1 MGIDVSKIGSTL
13 VDQFVGFSSEKIYP
27 NNFLSAKAVG
37 EGPFGRNIN
46 DGYGASIAISEN
58 YAVVGVPNQSYD
70 YQGENLETG
79 AGAVYVYER
88 DANTW
93 VYMQKLSI
101 PDAYRA
107 TSDSFGFAVSV
118 EGDTVVVG
126 SPGSST
132 NEGSAFVYQYTTK
145 GFVLTSTLIP
155 SGTNAVGT
163 ADKFGS
169 SVAINNN
176 MIVVGAPNQSY
187 DNSGT
192 NLLANAGAAWVFTYD
207 DMSLSWNQVQKIAE
221 EGDVRTA
228 NDELG
233 YSVAANSS
241 RLVVGAPNHPYIN
254 SGEEYLVGAGAA
266 YIWDW
271 NTVTGTW
278 EFDTKITPSNRAQ
291 NANFGSSVALDGN
304 TVVVSSIG
312 YLDSVKMKG
321 AISVFTLTNN
331 KWVEEAFLQPSM
343 GSALDTS
350 YTYTPGLDIGY
361 GSAISINGNTLIV
374 GMPSA
379 PLSSNGTKT
388 SSGAVAIYT
397 GPSWSLGQVITNPHF
412 GTSLATTTDNFGSS
426 VNLGTNVMVVGFPND
441 SYDETDT
448 NAVSK
453 AGSAYVYQY
462 NNTWTLLQKIVG
474 WGRDRNNGDLA
485 GASVCYQDGFAFI
498 GAPGHSYDINDTN
511 YLAGAGAV
519 YVWQWSG
526 SDWTYSQKITPVNRH
541 AGDGFGST
549 ISGDTGIVVIG
560 APTASYDSSNT
571 DSVSN
576 SGTVFVLSETNG
588 IWSITQQ
595 ISASSR
601 NINDGFGSS
610 ISVNGTDMVIGM
622 PTNSTST
629 DGVYG
634 ATYANCGAAE
644 FFKLVNSSWVFS
656 SRVYAG
662 DNRSSGDKFGTSVS
676 LNSGIAIIGAP
687 YHDFDSDG
695 LHSLSNAG
703 AAWIY
708 AKDATTNTWSQNSKI
723 TGWGQDR
730 NANDYMGWST
740 ASDNGTIVVGV
751 PNHAY
756 DVNGRNYIAG
766 AGSVLVFIW
775 YNGGWFFQQKLV
787 AETNRLAGSYFGFSV
802 DISGDTIIVGAP
814 ECGTYGTA
822 YVFDRSYGVWS
833 QTTEL
838 PFVPFQANY
847 ATTFFKP
854 INSYGASVAI
864 DKDNIVIG
872 FPHGYTK
879 YHDKYFSGT
888 NSEGCA
894 FAYSKINDVWTLETT
909 LTSYGEDIGIPNG
922 AQPGNNLG
930 ITVSVKDG
938 IAIVGSPM
946 QGYDDSGANPLT
958 NSGAVYIYRRTA
970 NGSSFV
976 WKFDQKLAG
985 GANDRFTND
994 QFGSSAAVYGNTI
1007 AISAINH
1014 PYDANDTNYFA
1025 GAGAVYVW
1033 TIDNGSIDFQ
1043 QKITAVGTNARNT
1056 NAYFGTSIS
1065 LIDDMIAIGAP
1076 GTTYDVNGFNV
1087 GANYGA
1093 VFVFVRTNNNWA
1105 IQEWISSP
1113 QFDTNK
1119 QLISPSIS
1127 GAVSQYFGKSIALN
1141 QSEDVIRLLIGSPN
1155 YTVPNDV
1162 YTGAAFSYIY
1172 DKLDY
1177 VWKFDNL
1184 FENPYMVSNSF
1195 GTSVGLQDDIAIVGC
1210 PAATNINSYNN
1221 FSYNPGAASVY
1232 LNTNNSW
1239 NILSEIFS
1247 PNTDNM
1253 TGDKLGSSIAIDGN
1267 TMVVGAPNNTIDSE
1281 GSGYANAGAAYV
1293 FNWNGTEW
1301 LFAKKLSS
1309 PGYYRNSGDLFGTSV
1324 GVSGDA
1330 IVVGAP
1336 GASDFGNK
1344 NSSTPTTDGLIR
1356 YYPLNGN
1363 LKDSTGNGV
1372 DLIGPGTYGESL
1384 PDGTST
1390 TLFNN
1395 NSTHIGDNVK
1405 PVSQISVSIWVNYQ
1419 ALPYNWS
1426 AIIGQFN
1433 QNRSGTNL
1441 WDFYMG
1447 VTPQNTLYAA
1457 TTTSSYSNLIFNEI
1471 GISANTWYN
1480 ICIVI
1485 DSVNKV
1491 FNFYINGQ
1499 KYSQTFN
1506 SSDLSYFLSN
1516 DTTIGQANG
1525 GAFNTF
1531 DARIYDRALSDVE
1544 VSNIYNQYTAS
1555 NITNAGALYTF
1566 KKGAAKTK
1574 RTPRYEILSSDT
1586 TWTVPST
1593 LSDTSVKVSM
1603 WGGAGGS
1610 ATINGSVEPGGT
1622 GGFVSLRVPVKEGDI
1637 LSGIIGQSG
1646 GANGGLP
1653 GVSGDNLY
1661 KGGQGQTYNGGTG
1674 GSGGSASALQLNSR
1688 TIAVAGGGAGSYC
1701 AASGSNFAPPVPVAL
1716 ANQFTTTTS
1725 GQDAITGTSYSLA
1738 GGGGGYLGGVTG
1750 MPVTGT
1756 SYMVSP
1762 ASGGLSWVDDEY
1774 VSFYGTSI
1782 NSWVVDGAGTSG
1794 YNGVAGSVSGATS
1807 NNGLI
1812 VIEWFE
1818 DQVIYDYVFDQQII
1832 PTGTNAHNSGDNFG
1846 YSVDIKGTEI
1856 IAGAPYHD
1864 YDETGSNMVSNSGA
1878 AWIFELGTSW
1888 EQTQK
1893 LTGEGTNSRNA
1904 NDWFGF
1910 SVSIDD
1916 SFAIVGAPQH
1926 GYDDYNDNFVSNNG
1940 AAWVFEKTNSTWTSV
1955 SKLIEFGRDKN
1966 TGDKLGSSIACDGL
1980 TCVVGSP
1987 SNSYDNSLD
1996 ASGTAS
2002 YTNLNYMANSGA
2014 AYIWEWNS
2022 TSSSWDFKQKIVA
2035 SDRFAGEQ
2043 FGSMVSISN
2052 EKILI
2057 GSKNTNLI
2065 KPASAY
2071 LFEKT
2076 GTYPTAWKES
2086 KKFSNN
2092 KIHNYGN
2099 SVAIDQST
2107 IAIAGATSSKII
2119 PYANFIN
2126 GDSAVLGTGDFTVE
2140 AIVDYTDQLQTFGNQ
2155 WTIVSS
2161 SKYQYHIGGGA
2172 WGIYISFVTGNLVI
2186 DNGTDQTQAII
2197 NYGQNHI
2204 AWTRTNGT
2212 STLWLNGKS
2221 MASFADTTNYSD
2233 TNVLF
2238 RNTTN
2243 ITQYGRVTAG
2253 TALYTSNFTAP
2264 SLLTQ
2269 DDNTSIIYSYSELK
2283 FSLLDIY
2290 DFTSNEWNITA
2301 SFYDGST
2308 YEEGYGSSIALDSTH
2323 GIVVVGAP
2331 TRTMDETNANPVTN
2345 AGAVFVYTKNEGTWA
2360 STQILANTGVDSS
2373 PGDKIGSAVSADGN
2387 VLAVASYNHSYDDKG
2402 TNFMAGAGAVWIWRY
2417 FGTTPTW
2424 NLEQKIIPSDRAA
2437 GDNFGY
2443 SLSISNNTLIVGA
2456 PAKNNNAGSAYIF
2469 TRPATTTDGS
2479 VNCWYE
2485 TIALNPT
2492 GTNASMTGDKFGYS
2506 VNVQESTSTAIVGAP
2521 YHSYDTDGSNLLA
2534 SAGAAWSFKNTN
2546 ETWEQDQKLIA
2557 ENIMNGVTVDNARN
2571 ANDLFGISV
2580 GLKDNSLIIGATGH
2594 QYDVSG
2600 TNPLVNAGA
2609 AFLYMRTDNTQ
2620 PWSAITKLAGDSP
2633 ERNPSDQYGFSVAS
2647 TADTIVIGSP
2657 NQSYDGNGLFWQNNA
2672 GAVYVWVK
2680 GSSGWTLQQK
2690 LSAQDGSLDGNI
2702 LREVGDNFGYS
2713 VAISGDTLVVGI
2725 PNRST
2730 DATGKTAMT
2739 NAGAIMVFK
2748 RRNGVWTKYGN
2759 MIQGSDTAAGDTF
2772 GDVIDFDGK
2781 TIAVGV
2787 PLHSLD
2793 STGAN
2798 SLSHAGAVY
2807 LFTDS
2812 GTAFTQEAKITPT
2825 GTNARNANDNFGYS
2839 ISIKDSLLIVGSPY
2853 HSYDDSGQNF
2863 TNQAGAAWIFTKSS
2877 NIWTQM
2883 DKISDFTQR
2892 RSTTDAFGSTSYVFS
2907 DTYLVVGAPGFS
2919 YDYNMRNYASNAGAV
2934 YVFTR
2939 NGSAFTYMQMLTP
2952 IGTNMRNAGD
2962 AFGTEVAISG
2972 KTIVAS
2978 SPLCSFDSKGAATA
2992 GNTGLLFVFDF
3003 NGKQFVQT
3011 TVLEETGT
3019 NANVKGDNF
3028 GYSIAIDG
3036 NFIIASSIAHPYD
3049 ANGANVMTGAGAAW
3063 IFYKDPTKGW
3073 VPASKLVPSGNNAR
3087 NAGDNF
3093 GYDVDIDGTAMTA
3106 VVSSIGHTY
3115 DAAGLTSVIGS
3126 GAAWAFSATKD
3137 TPTVWTQVHKL
3148 VPTGTE
3154 KTSTDNFGSM
3164 ASYNT
3169 AGYLA
3174 VSDQSTTDSW
3184 YENSIEGTGSVNI
3197 FKSSIQRT
3205 GVTLDGSSAYMDVSA
3220 VAKSITDTTWSIS
3233 TWMKS
3238 TSTPSSSITHNCLYS
3253 VKHGDRIMRIYA
3265 TPDNY
3270 IRITYGLTRID
3281 AKISLQSLFD
3291 NNWHNLIVSG
3301 LGATETSD
3309 ITVYI
3314 DGHAIS
3320 VTAYTQTFFYPTDYV
3335 GFYSM
3340 DGIAS
3345 DSTHTYGD
3353 ITNATFGDASTL
3365 QTHREGISIT
3375 GSIIPSIEKSFI
3387 TDKTTSLSFWVN
3399 ASQATASTGN
3409 TALITQ
3415 LISSDGTVDGTHFLL
3430 NVSCNN
3436 KGQFFVLYNNS
3447 TAVTSSVA
3455 LVPSTWY
3462 HVVVMIDPVN
3472 SKLSISVNNTLTTG
3486 TLTTTGSSTDTPILF
3501 GSAGTYT
3508 NDTKTGMIPNYSNFV
3523 GLITDLKIYNRTLTT
3538 DEITYLYKEFVV
3550 QPVDNNEATITSV
3563 LGYYLTGNTNGY
3575 SGAYTV
3581 TIPNYLDPGTGIEFI
3596 FYLTTLDTQ
3605 ESLFTE
3611 YSTYDDWH
3619 LNNPGSGSVTYMSGG
3634 GSITRRD
3641 FTVPGLVLG
3650 WNKIYAFNNAG
3661 TLVLNVN
3668 GNATGL
3674 SSYVRAN
3681 TQFSLDFSNSVIL
3694 QTVALLSANQVVDD
3708 YTSSPSVIGY
3718 IDFTTP
3724 ETPTVVGS
3732 GISVSVNSTL
3742 NRYTASTIPDYSAG
3756 KVTNNMTT
3764 RVDAGII
3771 PAIGD
3776 KILVGAGYNKD
3787 GSVGELFTGV
3797 ISDVAVINGPVSASE
3812 AKAILTSGKN
3822 SSITGGIVGN
3832 WLV

>member
-37 EGPFGRNIN
+37 EGPFGRNTN

-93 VYMQKLSI
+93 VYMQKLSA
-101 PDAYRA
+101 PESSRA
-107 TSDSFGFAVSV
+107 TSDAFGFAVSV

-155 SGTNAVGT
+155 SGTNAIGT

-207 DMSLSWNQVQKIAE
+207 NMSLSWNQVQKIAE

-278 EFDTKITPSNRAQ
+278 EFDTKITPSNRAK

-343 GSALDTS
+343 GSALDTA

-361 GSAISINGNTLIV
+361 GSAISINGNTLIA

-462 NNTWTLLQKIVG
+462 NDTWTLLQKIVG

-560 APTASYDSSNT
+560 APTTSYDSSNT

-595 ISASSR
+595 VSASSR

-708 AKDATTNTWSQNSKI
+708 AKDTTTNTWSQNSKI

-985 GANDRFTND
+985 GANDRVTND

-1056 NAYFGTSIS
+1056 NAYFGASIS

-1105 IQEWISSP
+1105 IQEWLSSP

-1119 QLISPSIS
+1119 QLISPSTS

-1155 YTVPNDV
+1155 YTMASNV

-1184 FENPYMVSNSF
+1184 FENPYVVSNSF
-1195 GTSVGLQDDIAIVGC
+1195 GTSVGLQDDIAIIGC
-1210 PAATNINSYNN
+1210 PAASNINSYNN
-1221 FSYNPGAASVY
+1221 YAYNPGAASIY

-1253 TGDKLGSSIAIDGN
+1253 TGDMLGSSIAIDGN

-1356 YYPLNGN
+1356 YYPLTSDLADQTSNSSDLTGALSFGN
-1363 LKDSTGNGV
+1363 
-1372 DLIGPGTYGESL
+1372 SL
-1384 PDGTST
+1384 PDGTGTTYFVNREIVYGDNTKAST
-1390 TLFNN
+1390 GITVSLWLNFQWINASWQDVVGQY
-1395 NSTHIGDNVK
+1395 NSGVNSLECWDFHIGLN
-1405 PVSQISVSIWVNYQ
+1405 
-1419 ALPYNWS
+1419 PYNQLRGYTS
-1426 AIIGQFN
+1426 ISSNGSLSPVGVE
-1433 QNRSGTNL
+1433 SGIAVSL
-1441 WDFYMG
+1441 
-1447 VTPQNTLYAA
+1447 
-1457 TTTSSYSNLIFNEI
+1457 
-1471 GISANTWYN
+1471 NTWYN
-1480 ICIVI
+1480 VI
-1485 DSVNKV
+1485 FSIDTTNKIMSFYVNGAK
-1491 FNFYINGQ
+1491 FTSAYNG
-1499 KYSQTFN
+1499 T
-1506 SSDLSYFLSN
+1506 DLSWFSDNKLRLGLG
-1516 DTTIGQANG
+1516 DTI
-1525 GAFNTF
+1525 FNTF
-1531 DARIYDRALSDVE
+1531 DLRIYDRAISDLE
-1544 VSNIYNQYTAS
+1544 AASIYNQYTTS

-1566 KKGAAKTK
+1566 KKGVSKTK

-1586 TWTVPST
+1586 AWTVPST

-1610 ATINGSVEPGGT
+1610 ATINGRVEPGGT

-1701 AASGSNFAPPVPVAL
+1701 AAGGNNFAPPVPVAL

-1750 MPVTGT
+1750 MPVTDT
-1756 SYMVSP
+1756 SSMVSP

-1782 NSWVVDGAGTSG
+1782 NSWVVDGTGTSG
-1794 YNGVAGSVSGATS
+1794 YDGVAGSVSGATS

-1832 PTGTNAHNSGDNFG
+1832 PTGSNAHNSGDNFG

-1940 AAWVFEKTNSTWTSV
+1940 AAWVFEKINSTWTSV

-1987 SNSYDNSLD
+1987 YNSYDDSLD

-2002 YTNLNYMANSGA
+2002 YTNLNYMANSGS
-2014 AYIWEWNS
+2014 AYIWEWNTTTS
-2022 TSSSWDFKQKIVA
+2022 TWDFKQKIVA

-2057 GSKNTNLI
+2057 GSRNTNTTI
-2065 KPASAY
+2065 SSSAY

-2076 GTYPTAWKES
+2076 GTYPTAWMES
-2086 KKFSNN
+2086 KKFTNDA
-2092 KIHNYGN
+2092 IQNYGN
-2099 SVAIDQST
+2099 AVAIDQST
-2107 IAIAGATSSKII
+2107 IAIAGTSS
-2119 PYANFIN
+2119 
-2126 GDSAVLGTGDFTVE
+2126 SE
-2140 AIVDYTDQLQTFGNQ
+2140 
-2155 WTIVSS
+2155 SS
-2161 SKYQYHIGGGA
+2161 V
-2172 WGIYISFVTGNLVI
+2172 F
-2186 DNGTDQTQAII
+2186 
-2197 NYGQNHI
+2197 
-2204 AWTRTNGT
+2204 
-2212 STLWLNGKS
+2212 KS
-2221 MASFADTTNYSD
+2221 S
-2233 TNVLF
+2233 V
-2238 RNTTN
+2238 
-2243 ITQYGRVTAG
+2243 
-2253 TALYTSNFTAP
+2253 
-2264 SLLTQ
+2264 
-2269 DDNTSIIYSYSELK
+2269 
-2283 FSLLDIY
+2283 LDIY
-2290 DFTSNEWNITA
+2290 EFVSNSWTNSA
-2301 SFYDGST
+2301 SFYDESS
-2308 YEEGYGSSIALDSTH
+2308 YNEGYGYSIALDSTH

-2331 TRTMDETNANPVTN
+2331 TRTMDETNTNPVTN
-2345 AGAVFVYTKNEGTWA
+2345 AGAVFVYTKNKGTWA

-2469 TRPATTTDGS
+2469 TRPATTTDGT

-2485 TIALNPT
+2485 TIALTPT
-2492 GTNASMTGDKFGYS
+2492 GTNASNTGDKFGYS

-2521 YHSYDTDGSNLLA
+2521 YHSYDIDGSNLLT

-2557 ENIMNGVTVDNARN
+2557 ENVMNGQTVNNARN
-2571 ANDLFGISV
+2571 AGDLFGTSV
-2580 GLKDNSLIIGATGH
+2580 GLKDNSLIIGAIGH

-2620 PWSAITKLAGDSP
+2620 PWSAITKLAGNSP
-2633 ERNPSDQYGFSVAS
+2633 DLNINDYYGYAVAS
-2647 TADTIVIGSP
+2647 SGNTVVIGAP
-2657 NQSYDGNGLFWQNNA
+2657 NQSYDGNGLFWETNT
-2672 GAVYVWVK
+2672 GAVYVWVRD
-2680 GSSGWTLQQK
+2680 SSNNWSIEQK
-2690 LSAQDGSLDGNI
+2690 ISAHDGSLTSNV
-2702 LREVGDNFGYS
+2702 LREAGDKFGS
-2713 VAISGDTLVVGI
+2713 SLAISGDTLVVGI
-2725 PNRST
+2725 PSRST
-2730 DATGKTAMT
+2730 DVTGATAMAG
-2739 NAGAIMVFK
+2739 AGAIMVFK
-2748 RRNGVWTKYGN
+2748 RTSNVWTTYGTL
-2759 MIQGSDTAAGDTF
+2759 MQPTDIAAGDGF
-2772 GDVIDFDGK
+2772 GSSVDFDGT
-2781 TIAVGV
+2781 TIIVGS
-2787 PLHSLD
+2787 PKSKLD
-2793 STGAN
+2793 S
-2798 SLSHAGAVY
+2798 
-2807 LFTDS
+2807 S
-2812 GTAFTQEAKITPT
+2812 GTNSINNAGSAYVFVDNGTTFAQAAKITPT
-2825 GTNARNANDNFGYS
+2825 GTNSRISGDQFGYS
-2839 ISIKDSLLIVGSPY
+2839 VSVRDNIIVIGAPY
-2853 HSYDDSGQNF
+2853 HSYDDSGLNSV
-2863 TNQAGAAWIFTKSS
+2863 TSAGAAWVFNWDGSKS
-2877 NIWTQM
+2877 TQVA
-2883 DKISDFTQR
+2883 KLVDFTMPKT
-2892 RSTTDAFGSTSYVFS
+2892 SSDNFGGTSYAFNS
-2907 DTYLVVGAPGFS
+2907 NYLIVGAPGHS
-2919 YDYNMRNYASNAGAV
+2919 YDSNNKNYLLGAGAV
-2934 YVFTR
+2934 YIFNRTDT
-2939 NGSAFTYMQMLTP
+2939 GFTYSQKLVP
-2952 IGTNMRNAGD
+2952 SGTNMRNAGD
-2962 AFGTEVAISG
+2962 GFGTTIAVSGSTVVVSSPNISYDSSG
-2972 KTIVAS
+2972 KATDGSTGLIFVYDAS
-2978 SPLCSFDSKGAATA
+2978 STVW
-2992 GNTGLLFVFDF
+2992 T
-3003 NGKQFVQT
+3003 QT
-3011 TVLEETGT
+3011 TILEEFGD
-3019 NANVKGDNF
+3019 NANQKNDQF
-3028 GYSIAIDG
+3028 GYSIVIDG
-3036 NFIIASSIAHPYD
+3036 SYLAATSITHGYD
-3049 ANGANVMTGAGAAW
+3049 STGSNLLEGAGAAW
-3063 IFYKDPTKGW
+3063 IFYKDTDGW
-3073 VPASKLVPSGNNAR
+3073 KSNAKITPSGNNAR

-3093 GYDVDIDGTAMTA
+3093 GYAVDLDGTDMRFVA
-3106 VVSSIGHTY
+3106 SSIIHAY
-3115 DAAGLTSVIGS
+3115 DAAGLTKVANS
-3126 GAAWAFSATKD
+3126 GAAWVFGSD
-3137 TPTVWTQVHKL
+3137 TQGSSDWYQIHKL

-3154 KTSTDNFGSM
+3154 RTTSDAFGSTI
-3164 ASYNT
+3164 SYKET
-3169 AGYLA
+3169 GFLA
-3174 VSDQSTTDSW
+3174 VADSNPTDTW
-3184 YENSIEGTGSVNI
+3184 YENSLEGSGSVHV
-3197 FKSSIQRT
+3197 FKPTVSRT
-3205 GVTLDGSSAYMDVSA
+3205 GVTLNGVSTYMDVSS
-3220 VAKSITDTTWSIS
+3220 VSESITDTSWSIS
-3233 TWMKS
+3233 SWLKNSKFT
-3238 TSTPSSSITHNCLYS
+3238 TSDITHECLLS
-3253 VKHGDRIMRIYA
+3253 VKHGTEVMRVYFN
-3265 TPDNY
+3265 TDQELL
-3270 IRITYGLTRID
+3270 ITYGKTNIKAAID
-3281 AKISLQSLFD
+3281 VTKLFD
-3291 NNWHNLIVSG
+3291 GQWHNLIVSG
-3301 LGATETSD
+3301 LGATAIAD
-3309 ITVYI
+3309 ISVYV
-3314 DGHAIS
+3314 DGVAVAIS
-3320 VTAYTQTFFYPTDYV
+3320 ASVMDILYPTDFTSY
-3335 GFYSM
+3335 YSL
-3340 DGIAS
+3340 DGNNIDMEGVSPAISGSLAYRDVS
-3345 DSTHTYGD
+3345 D
-3353 ITNATFGDASTL
+3353 L
-3365 QTHREGISIT
+3365 QTNRSALILDGSSKPSISP
-3375 GSIIPSIEKSFI
+3375 SIIDN
-3387 TDKTTSLSFWVN
+3387 TTKTISFWIN
-3399 ASQATASTGN
+3399 ASQAVSNTSN
-3409 TALITQ
+3409 TAILTQ
-3415 LISSDGTVDGTHFLL
+3415 QIASDGTSAGTTFLF
-3430 NVSCNN
+3430 NISCNN
-3436 KGQFFVLYNNS
+3436 KGQLFAQYNN
-3447 TAVTSSVA
+3447 T
-3455 LVPSTWY
+3455 
-3462 HVVVMIDPVN
+3462 
-3472 SKLSISVNNTLTTG
+3472 TLTTQEIINPNKWYNIVFSIDITNKKLALYVNNNQYSTTFATVG
-3486 TLTTTGSSTDTPILF
+3486 TTNGHDLIL

-3508 NDTKTGMIPNYSNFV
+3508 TSTTSGNIPNYSNFV
-3523 GLITDLKIYNRTLTT
+3523 GSITDMKIYNRVVSNTEAYQLS
-3538 DEITYLYKEFVV
+3538 EEFAI
-3550 QPVDNNEATITSV
+3550 QPVNNGEVTVITTPPP
-3563 LGYYLTGNTNGY
+3563 LYTNGY
-3575 SGAYTV
+3575 AGDYNIS
-3581 TIPNYLDPGTGIEFI
+3581 IPNYLASGTGISI
-3596 FYLTTLDTQ
+3596 VFYETG
-3605 ESLFTE
+3605 
-3611 YSTYDDWH
+3611 ST
-3619 LNNPGSGSVTYMSGG
+3619 
-3634 GSITRRD
+3634 SIY
-3641 FTVPGLVLG
+3641 PL
-3650 WNKIYAFNNAG
+3650 
-3661 TLVLNVN
+3661 
-3668 GNATGL
+3668 L
-3674 SSYVRAN
+3674 SSSTTNTRWSINDADSGQYSKNSFCYVQHNVSYYLDMPVSAINDYSWNNIMIFNKSGYLDIYLNGVYKGGVQKTTFETSFLLN
-3681 TQFSLDFSNSVIL
+3681 TSYNFVVASIAYINSEQSPTYPFDKASNV
-3694 QTVALLSANQVVDD
+3694 
-3708 YTSSPSVIGY
+3708 TSY
-3718 IDFTTP
+3718 IDFADPNNPVVYGDTSQLSITGKTLSTT
-3724 ETPTVVGS
+3724 TLTQ
-3732 GISVSVNSTL
+3732 SVPDLYITEP
-3742 NRYTASTIPDYSAG
+3742 TIPVITTIDSA
-3756 KVTNNMTT
+3756 V
-3764 RVDAGII
+3764 I
-3771 PAIGD
+3771 PSKGD
-3776 KILVGAGYNKD
+3776 EVLVGAGYGKD
-3787 GSVGELFTGV
+3787 FKPGEYFTGT
-3797 ISDVAVINGPVSASE
+3797 ISDVAIINGSVDQSSA
-3812 AKAILTSGKN
+3812 TSISSAGKN
-3822 SSITGGIVGN
+3822 SVLTSGIVGN
-3832 WLV
+3832 WII

>member
-37 EGPFGRNIN
+37 EGPFGRNTK

-70 YQGENLETG
+70 YQGENLEIG

-93 VYMQKLSI
+93 VYMQKLSA
-101 PDAYRA
+101 PESSRA
-107 TSDSFGFAVSV
+107 TSDAFGFAVSV

-155 SGTNAVGT
+155 TGTNAVGT

-169 SVAINNN
+169 SVSINNN

-207 DMSLSWNQVQKIAE
+207 NMSLSWNQVQKIAE

-228 NDELG
+228 GDLLG
-233 YSVAANSS
+233 YSVAANSY

-254 SGEEYLVGAGAA
+254 EGENYLLGAGAA
-266 YIWDW
+266 YIWGW
-271 NTVTGTW
+271 NIAEGTW
-278 EFDTKITPSNRAQ
+278 VFDAKITPSKRSQ
-291 NANFGSSVALDGN
+291 NANFGSVVALDGN

-312 YLDSVKMKG
+312 YLDSVNMKG
-321 AISVFTLTNN
+321 AVSVFTLTNN
-331 KWVEEAFLQPSM
+331 KWVESAFLQPSM
-343 GSALDTS
+343 GSLLDSS

-361 GSAISINGNTLIV
+361 GSAISIKDTTLAI

-379 PLSSNGTKT
+379 PLTVRGTKT
-388 SSGAVAIYT
+388 SSGAVALYT
-397 GPSWSLGQVITNPHF
+397 GPAWSLGQVIANPHF
-412 GTSLATTTDNFGSS
+412 GTSLATTSDNFGSS
-426 VNLGTNVMVVGFPND
+426 VNLGTDVMVVGFPND

-448 NAVSK
+448 NALTN

-462 NNTWTLLQKIVG
+462 NDTWTLLQKIVG
-474 WGRDRNNGDLA
+474 WGRDRNSGDLV
-485 GASVCYQDGFAFI
+485 GASVWYQDGFAFI
-498 GAPGHSYDINDTN
+498 GAPGHDYDANGNN

-526 SDWTYSQKITPVNRH
+526 SDWTYNQKITPSNRH
-541 AGDGFGST
+541 AGDGFGSS
-549 ISGDTGIVVIG
+549 IAGDTGIIVVG
-560 APTASYDSSNT
+560 APTSSYDESNT

-576 SGTVFVLSETNG
+576 AGTIFILSAMNG
-588 IWSITQQ
+588 VWSITQQ
-595 ISASSR
+595 VSASAR

-610 ISVNGTDMVIGM
+610 ISVNGTDMIVGM

-629 DGVYG
+629 SGVYG
-634 ATYANCGAAE
+634 TSYANSGAAE
-644 FFKLVNSSWVFS
+644 FFKLVDSSWVFS

-662 DNRSSGDKFGTSVS
+662 DNRSAGDQFGTSVS

-687 YHDFDSDG
+687 NHSFDSDG
-695 LHSLSNAG
+695 LHSLSKAG

-708 AKDATTNTWSQNSKI
+708 AKDTTTNTWSQNSKI

-730 NANDYMGWST
+730 NSYDYMGWST

-756 DVNGRNYIAG
+756 DATGRNYVAG

-787 AETNRLAGSYFGFSV
+787 AETNRLTGSYFGFSV

-1119 QLISPSIS
+1119 QLISPSTS

-1184 FENPYMVSNSF
+1184 FENPYVVSNSF

-1210 PAATNINSYNN
+1210 PAASNINSYNN
-1221 FSYNPGAASVY
+1221 YAYNPGAASIY

-1253 TGDKLGSSIAIDGN
+1253 TGDMLGSSIAIDGN

-1324 GVSGDA
+1324 GVSGDV

-1344 NSSTPTTDGLIR
+1344 NSSTPVTDGLIR
-1356 YYPLNGN
+1356 YYPLTSDLADHTSNSSDLTGALSFGN
-1363 LKDSTGNGV
+1363 
-1372 DLIGPGTYGESL
+1372 SL
-1384 PDGTST
+1384 PDGTGTTYFVNRETVYGDNTKVST
-1390 TLFNN
+1390 GITVSLWLNFQWINTSWQDVVGQY
-1395 NSTHIGDNVK
+1395 NSGINSSECWDFHIGLNPYNQLRGYTSISSNGSLSPAGVE
-1405 PVSQISVSIWVNYQ
+1405 SGISVS
-1419 ALPYNWS
+1419 L
-1426 AIIGQFN
+1426 
-1433 QNRSGTNL
+1433 
-1441 WDFYMG
+1441 
-1447 VTPQNTLYAA
+1447 
-1457 TTTSSYSNLIFNEI
+1457 
-1471 GISANTWYN
+1471 NTWYN
-1480 ICIVI
+1480 VI
-1485 DSVNKV
+1485 FSIDATNKIMSFYVNGKK
-1491 FNFYINGQ
+1491 FTSAYNG
-1499 KYSQTFN
+1499 T
-1506 SSDLSYFLSN
+1506 DLSWFSDNKLRLGLG
-1516 DTTIGQANG
+1516 DTI
-1525 GAFNTF
+1525 FNTF
-1531 DARIYDRALSDVE
+1531 DLRIYDRAISDLE
-1544 VSNIYNQYTAS
+1544 AASIYNQYTTS

-1566 KKGAAKTK
+1566 KKGVSKTK

-1586 TWTVPST
+1586 AWTVPST

-1610 ATINGSVEPGGT
+1610 ATINGRVEPGGT

-1653 GVSGDNLY
+1653 GVSGNNLY

-1688 TIAVAGGGAGSYC
+1688 TIAVAGGGGGSYC
-1701 AASGSNFAPPVPVAL
+1701 AASGNNFAPPVPVAL

-1782 NSWVVDGAGTSG
+1782 NSWVVDGAGTTG

-1987 SNSYDNSLD
+1987 SNSYDDSLD

-2035 SDRFAGEQ
+2035 SDRFSGEQ
-2043 FGSMVSISN
+2043 FGSMVDISN

-2057 GSKNTNLI
+2057 GSNNTTTN
-2065 KPASAY
+2065 PSSAY

-2076 GTYPTAWKES
+2076 GTYPTAWNES

-2099 SVAIDQST
+2099 AVAIDQST
-2107 IAIAGATSSKII
+2107 IAITGAISKDMNHI
-2119 PYANFIN
+2119 PYSKFIN
-2126 GDSAVLGTGDFTVE
+2126 GNDAILGSGDFTVE
-2140 AIVDYTDQLQTFGNQ
+2140 VIVDYNNSARTYSNQ

-2172 WGIYISFVTGNLVI
+2172 WAIYISFVTGSLVV
-2186 DNGTDQTQAII
+2186 DNGSDKTAASIG
-2197 NYGQNHI
+2197 YGENHI
-2204 AWTRTNGT
+2204 VWERQGGV
-2212 STLWLNGKS
+2212 SSLYVNGKFVT
-2221 MASFADTTNYSD
+2221 AFTDATDYSD
-2233 TNVLF
+2233 TSVLF
-2238 RNTTN
+2238 YNTTN
-2243 ITQYGRVTAG
+2243 VVLYGRVTEG
-2253 TALYTSNFTAP
+2253 SALYTGSTFTTPTA
-2264 SLLTQ
+2264 LTQ
-2269 DDNTSIIYSYSELK
+2269 DSTTSVFYSYSD
-2283 FSLLDIY
+2283 LLHSVIDIY
-2290 DFTSNEWNITA
+2290 EFNNGWNGPTT
-2301 SFYDGST
+2301 FYNNT
-2308 YEEGYGSSIALDSTH
+2308 NYRENYGTSIALDSTH
-2323 GIVVVGAP
+2323 GIILVGAP
-2331 TRTMDETNANPVTN
+2331 TRSLDNTGSNPITN
-2345 AGAVFVYTKNEGTWA
+2345 AGAVYVYTRTNGTW
-2360 STQILANTGVDSS
+2360 SESQILSNTGVDSS

-2387 VLAVASYNHSYDDKG
+2387 VLAIASYNHSYDDKG
-2402 TNFMAGAGAVWIWRY
+2402 DNFMASAGAVWIWRY
-2417 FGTTPTW
+2417 FGTTPKW

-2469 TRPATTTDGS
+2469 TRPATTTDGA

-2485 TIALNPT
+2485 TIALTPT
-2492 GTNASMTGDKFGYS
+2492 GTNASNTGDKFGYS

-2557 ENIMNGVTVDNARN
+2557 ENVMNGVTVDNARN
-2571 ANDLFGISV
+2571 ANDLFGSSI
-2580 GLKDNSLIIGATGH
+2580 GLKDNSLIIGAPGH
-2594 QYDVSG
+2594 QYDISG
-2600 TNPLVNAGA
+2600 TNPLSNAGA
-2609 AFLYMRTDNTQ
+2609 AFLFMRTDNTQ
-2620 PWSAITKLAGDSP
+2620 SWNALTKLAGNSPDLNTGDVYGSSIDSSG
-2633 ERNPSDQYGFSVAS
+2633 N
-2647 TADTIVIGSP
+2647 TIVIGSP
-2657 NQSYDGNGLFWQNNA
+2657 GQSYDGNGVFWANQA
-2672 GAVYVWVK
+2672 GAVYVWTNTNGV
-2680 GSSGWTLQQK
+2680 WTLEQK
-2690 LSAQDGSLDGNI
+2690 ISAQDGTLDGNT
-2702 LREVGDNFGYS
+2702 LRRVGDNFGQT
-2713 VAISGDTLVVGI
+2713 VKIVGDTLIVGI

-2730 DATGKTAMT
+2730 NSIGATVGKS
-2739 NAGAIMVFK
+2739 AGGIMVFK
-2748 RRNGVWTKYGN
+2748 RLNGVWSRYGDL
-2759 MIQGSDTAAGDTF
+2759 IQSSDIAAGDQF
-2772 GDVIDFDGK
+2772 GASIDYDGS
-2781 TIAVGV
+2781 TLIVGS
-2787 PLHSLD
+2787 PSSSLD
-2793 STGAN
+2793 ATGAN
-2798 SLSHAGAVY
+2798 PITASGSAY
-2807 LFTDS
+2807 IFTDNNS
-2812 GTAFTQEAKITPT
+2812 SFVQKKKITPT
-2825 GTNARNANDNFGYS
+2825 GTNARAANDNFGFSVSVKDNIVIIGAPNHDFDDTGANSVSNAGAAWVFNWDGSDITQLEKLVDFTMIRQSTDKFGTSYVFNGDYLVVGSPGQSYDSNNKNYLPSAGAVYVFKRSGTSFVFYQKITPTGTNLRNSNDMFGSSVAMQNTTIVVSSPNISYDSLGNVSNTSTGLIFVFDLTDSYWTQTTVLQEFGNNSNQPNDQFGFAVGISGNYIIGTSINHGYDSSGSNLINGAGAAWVFYQNNGVWENNQKLTPTGNNSRNANDNFGHALDIDS
-2839 ISIKDSLLIVGSPY
+2839 DSLKL
-2853 HSYDDSGQNF
+2853 
-2863 TNQAGAAWIFTKSS
+2863 
-2877 NIWTQM
+2877 
-2883 DKISDFTQR
+2883 
-2892 RSTTDAFGSTSYVFS
+2892 
-2907 DTYLVVGAPGFS
+2907 
-2919 YDYNMRNYASNAGAV
+2919 
-2934 YVFTR
+2934 
-2939 NGSAFTYMQMLTP
+2939 
-2952 IGTNMRNAGD
+2952 
-2962 AFGTEVAISG
+2962 AIS
-2972 KTIVAS
+2972 
-2978 SPLCSFDSKGAATA
+2978 
-2992 GNTGLLFVFDF
+2992 
-3003 NGKQFVQT
+3003 
-3011 TVLEETGT
+3011 
-3019 NANVKGDNF
+3019 
-3028 GYSIAIDG
+3028 SINHA
-3036 NFIIASSIAHPYD
+3036 
-3049 ANGANVMTGAGAAW
+3049 
-3063 IFYKDPTKGW
+3063 
-3073 VPASKLVPSGNNAR
+3073 
-3087 NAGDNF
+3087 
-3093 GYDVDIDGTAMTA
+3093 
-3106 VVSSIGHTY
+3106 Y
-3115 DAAGLTSVIGS
+3115 DAAGLTAVLNS
-3126 GAAWAFSATKD
+3126 GAVWVFSSNTQGAKD
-3137 TPTVWTQVHKL
+3137 WTQLHKL
-3148 VPTGTE
+3148 TSTGTE
-3154 KTSTDNFGSM
+3154 RTSTDAFGSSI
-3164 ASYNT
+3164 SYKEK
-3169 AGYLA
+3169 GLL
-3174 VSDQSTTDSW
+3174 VVGDSSSTDRW
-3184 YENSIEGTGSVNI
+3184 YENSYENAGSVHI
-3197 FKSSIQRT
+3197 FKPTVSRN
-3205 GVTLDGSSAYMDVSA
+3205 GVTLNGESMYMDISS
-3220 VAKSITDTTWSIS
+3220 VAESITSTTWSIS
-3233 TWMKS
+3233 TWLKNTKF
-3238 TSTPSSSITHNCLYS
+3238 TSSDITHECLFS
-3253 VKHGDRIMRIYA
+3253 VKHDYTVMRAYFTVDQKLSISYGDYVIIADINKVM
-3265 TPDNY
+3265 
-3270 IRITYGLTRID
+3270 
-3281 AKISLQSLFD
+3281 LFD
-3291 NNWHNLIVSG
+3291 NEWHNIIVSG
-3301 LGATETSD
+3301 LGETDVSK
-3309 ITVYI
+3309 INVF
-3314 DGHAIS
+3314 
-3320 VTAYTQTFFYPTDYV
+3320 V
-3335 GFYSM
+3335 

-3345 DSTHTYGD
+3345 TVSAIKYNMQYPEDYVSYYSLDGNNIDMVRAGSDIAGALTYEHVDS
-3353 ITNATFGDASTL
+3353 L
-3365 QTHREGISIT
+3365 QTNRYALKLDGTS
-3375 GSIIPSIEKSFI
+3375 IPSITPSIIKNDI
-3387 TDKTTSLSFWVN
+3387 TAISFWVY
-3399 ASQATASTGN
+3399 SGQALSTSGN
-3409 TALITQ
+3409 TALLTQ
-3415 LISSDGTVDGTHFLL
+3415 LISTDGTSAGTKFLF

-3436 KGQFFVLYNNS
+3436 KGQVFVQYNDSKAIVSN
-3447 TAVTSSVA
+3447 TSI
-3455 LVPSTWY
+3455 VPSTWY
-3462 HVVVMIDPVN
+3462 NIVAIVDTTN
-3472 SKLSISVNNTLTTG
+3472 STILVSVNDSATSGSLT
-3486 TLTTTGSSTDTPILF
+3486 STKSVSDMSLLL
-3501 GSAGTYT
+3501 GSAGTYGNNT
-3508 NDTKTGMIPNYSNFV
+3508 AIPNYSNFV
-3523 GLITDLKIYNRTLTT
+3523 GIISNIKVYNRVLTST
-3538 DEITYLYKEFVV
+3538 EITNLYNEFRANPINGGAPK
-3550 QPVDNNEATITSV
+3550 PVSVTSEKDV
-3563 LGYYLTGNTNGY
+3563 IGNTSAFAGNY
-3575 SGAYTV
+3575 QIS
-3581 TIPNYLDPGTGIEFI
+3581 IPNYLAPGTGVEMIAYI
-3596 FYLTTLDTQ
+3596 TSNTNTLLYET
-3605 ESLFTE
+3605 
-3611 YSTYDDWH
+3611 STNNDWH
-3619 LNNPGSGSVTYMSGG
+3619 TTSSTTFSYISSYPNTTTSVDGL
-3634 GSITRRD
+3634 IT
-3641 FTVPGLVLG
+3641 G
-3650 WNKIYAFNNAG
+3650 WNRILLYNDQG
-3661 TLVLNVN
+3661 TLHFNVN
-3668 GNATGL
+3668 GNTHTL
-3674 SSYVRAN
+3674 LNYSSSGSRMFDLY
-3681 TQFSLDFSNSVIL
+3681 FSSSVAI
-3694 QTVALLSANQVVDD
+3694 QTVMTVSSNNLVYD
-3708 YTSSPSVIGY
+3708 YKNDPNVTGY
-3718 IDFTTP
+3718 IDFTNVQAPVLKGT
-3724 ETPTVVGS
+3724 
-3732 GISVSVNSTL
+3732 GINLLAGNLSSQTWS
-3742 NRYTASTIPDYSAG
+3742 IPDYSYPS
-3756 KVTNNMTT
+3756 TT
-3764 RVDAGII
+3764 TVNGYTSTDTVDAGIV
-3771 PAIGD
+3771 PVKGD
-3776 KILVGAGYNKD
+3776 SVYMGAGFGKD
-3787 GSVGELFTGV
+3787 FKPGEYFTGV
-3797 ISDVAVINGPVSASE
+3797 ISDVAVINGSVDQNSATEIS
-3812 AKAILTSGKN
+3812 AAGKN
-3822 SSITGGIVGN
+3822 SVLSTGIIGN
-3832 WLV
+3832 WII